1 MASTINAL
9 TGSGGVATSADASG
23 VLDLQS
29 GGTTIATVSS
39 AGIALASGKTLTGD
53 AISNGKILQVVQTVK
68 TDTASIASANTN
80 TFVDLPGM
88 SVAITPSATSSKIL
102 VSFTVSLG
110 TSSGS
115 LHINLVRG
123 STNIA
128 VGDAAGSR
136 LVSTINHRPASTPY
150 GLSTTPL
157 SYTFLDS
164 PSTTSATT
172 YKLQGT
178 MGATYSSTF
187 YVNRSTSDTNADY
200 GARVTSTITVME
212 VAG

>member
-1 MASTINAL
+1 MSVTVKGTEGVSKVEATGTPSSSTFLRGDYAWAEA
-9 TGSGGVATSADASG
+9 GGG
-23 VLDLQS
+23 
-29 GGTTIATVSS
+29 
-39 AGIALASGKTLTGD
+39 
-53 AISNGKILQVVQTVK
+53 GKILQVVSTIK
-68 TDTASIASANTN
+68 TDTSSIASSSTN

-88 SVAITPSATSSKIL
+88 SVAITPSATSSKVL
-102 VSFTVSLG
+102 VLFTVSVG

-128 VGDAAGSR
+128 VGGADGSR

-150 GLSTTPL
+150 GLTTTPL

-164 PSTTSATT
+164 PNTTSATT

-178 MGATYSSTF
+178 LGASYSSTF
-187 YVNRSTSDTNADY
+187 YVNRSESDTNADY
-200 GARVTSTITVME
+200 GARITSTITVME

>member
-68 TDTASIASANTN
+68 TDTASITSSSTN

-102 VSFTVSLG
+102 VSFTVSVG

-128 VGDAAGSR
+128 VGDADGSR
-136 LVSTINHRPASTPY
+136 LVSTLNHRLSSTPY
-150 GLSTTPL
+150 SLSTPPL